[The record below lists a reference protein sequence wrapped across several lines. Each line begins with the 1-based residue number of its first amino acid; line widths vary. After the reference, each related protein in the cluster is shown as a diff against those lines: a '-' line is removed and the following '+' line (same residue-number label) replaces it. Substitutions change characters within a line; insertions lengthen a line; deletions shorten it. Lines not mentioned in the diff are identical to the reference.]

1 MSEHKDMTNT
11 QGETLSPANPQAVE
25 DEIALGDILRPLLPR
40 WKLILALTL
49 AGGVLGYGGSF
60 LITPVFTGR
69 VSFFPPQQQSAA
81 SSALASLGAL
91 SGLVGAA
98 GLNVSSSSGQQVA
111 LLESVTIKD
120 RIIKRFDLQQLYKA
134 KYLVDARKTLD
145 SRVRIAIGK
154 KDSLI
159 TVEVDDH
166 SPQRAAQM
174 ANAFVDELKGL
185 AGTMAMTEA
194 QKRRVFF
201 EQQLTQS
208 RDRLKKAQLALQKTG
223 FNAGAVKSEPKAAA
237 EAYAQVKSQLTAA
250 EVKLGAMR
258 STLADNATEVRQL
271 QATIGGLRA
280 QLSRME
286 SNDNTSGAGA
296 DYIGA
301 LRDFKYEEALFEIF
315 SRQYEM
321 AKLDEA
327 REGALYQ
334 VVDAATPPERRSAP
348 RRSMITLIA
357 AVFSGIASCT
367 WLLLRNFRRRDPAR
381 GLTK

>member
-1 MSEHKDMTNT
+1 MSEHKDMANT
-11 QGETLSPANPQAVE
+11 LAPADPQTVD
-25 DEIALGDILRPLLPR
+25 DEIALGDILRPLLAR
-40 WKLILALTL
+40 WKLILALAL
-49 AGGVLGYGGSF
+49 AGGVLGYAGSF

-69 VSFFPPQQQSAA
+69 VSFFPPQQQSSA

-98 GLNVSSSSGQQVA
+98 GLNVSNSSGQQVA

-120 RIIKRFDLQQLYKA
+120 RIIKRFDLQQLYDD
-134 KYLVDARKTLD
+134 KYVVDARKTLD
-145 SRVRIAIGK
+145 GRLRIAVGK
-154 KDSLI
+154 KDNLI

-166 SPQRAAQM
+166 SPLRAAQM
-174 ANAFVDELKGL
+174 ANAFIEELRGL
-185 AGTMAMTEA
+185 AATMAMTEA

-208 RDRLKKAQLALQKTG
+208 RERLKKAQLALQKTG
-223 FNAGAVKSEPKAAA
+223 FNAGAVKSEPKAAV
-237 EAYAQVKSQLTAA
+237 EAYARVKADLSAA

-258 STLADNATEVRQL
+258 STLSDNATEVRQL

-280 QLSRME
+280 QLSRLE
-286 SNDNTSGAGA
+286 TSDNASGAGA

-334 VVDAATPPERRSAP
+334 VVDAATPPERRSKP
-348 RRSMITLIA
+348 RRSVIALSA
-357 AVFSGIASCT
+357 AVLSGIAICA
-367 WLLLRNFRRRDPAR
+367 WLLLSSFRRRDPV
-381 GLTK
+381 

>member
-1 MSEHKDMTNT
+1 MSEHKDMANT
-11 QGETLSPANPQAVE
+11 LAETLPPANPQADE
-25 DEIALGDILRPLLPR
+25 DETSLGDILRPLLPR

-49 AGGVLGYGGSF
+49 AGGALGYGGSF
-60 LITPVFTGR
+60 LITPVFTAR
-69 VSFFPPQQQSAA
+69 VSFFPPQQQSSA

-120 RIIKRFDLQQLYKA
+120 RIIKRFDLQQLYEA
-134 KYLVDARKTLD
+134 KYVVDARNALEGQL
-145 SRVRIAIGK
+145 RVAVGK

-174 ANAFVDELKGL
+174 ANAFVEELKGL

-201 EQQLTQS
+201 EQQLAEN
-208 RDRLKKAQLALQKTG
+208 RERLKKAQLALQKTG
-223 FNAGAVKSEPKAAA
+223 FNAGAVKSEPKAAV
-237 EAYAQVKSQLTAA
+237 EAYARVKAELSAA

-280 QLSRME
+280 QLSRLE
-286 SNDNTSGAGA
+286 TSDNASAGGA

-334 VVDAATPPERRSAP
+334 VVDAASPPERRSKP
-348 RRSMITLIA
+348 KRSVITLIA
-357 AVFSGIASCT
+357 AVLSGIAICT
-367 WLLLRNFRRRDPAR
+367 WLLVSSFRRRDPD
-381 GLTK
+381 